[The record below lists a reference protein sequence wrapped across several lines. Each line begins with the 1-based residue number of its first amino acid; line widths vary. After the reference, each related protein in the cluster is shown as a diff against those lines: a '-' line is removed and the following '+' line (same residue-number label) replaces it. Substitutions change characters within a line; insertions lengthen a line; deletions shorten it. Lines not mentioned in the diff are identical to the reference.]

1 MGILGGEGGRHWDGY
16 FRRGKGVD
24 VQPIGFWLEKKKRK
38 KPINIP
44 SRTLCFYTFWV
55 LGALCNLELN
65 SK

>member
-1 MGILGGEGGRHWDGY
+1 MGILGG
-16 FRRGKGVD
+16 RRGVD